1 MSYHVHI
8 GLIHIIITWL
18 SIMAVG
24 PLWRYA
30 ATHFSDTAIGKAMA
44 YIY

>member
-8 GLIHIIITWL
+8 GLIHALIVWMYILII
-18 SIMAVG
+18 G

-30 ATHFSDTAIGKAMA
+30 ASHFSDTAIGKAMA